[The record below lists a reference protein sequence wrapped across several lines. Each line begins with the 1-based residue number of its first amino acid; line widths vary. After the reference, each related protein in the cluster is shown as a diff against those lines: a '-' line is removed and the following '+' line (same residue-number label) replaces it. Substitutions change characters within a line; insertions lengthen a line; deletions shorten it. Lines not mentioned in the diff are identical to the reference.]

1 MEKLKS
7 IGYGVV
13 GALCELAVGILLLIN
28 PVDFTTRI
36 IMVVGVVLAVIGVI
50 NIVRYFRST
59 PPQAGFIER
68 KLSAGII
75 EVICGVFCVTNPHW
89 FIATF
94 HALAVIYGIGTLVSG
109 VMKVELTVNMLRMK
123 VRHWWISA
131 VGAVVTIICAVIII
145 SNPLGTTAVLW
156 TFIAVSL
163 IVEAIIDFVAA
174 FLPAKKDPN
183 EV

>member
-7 IGYGVV
+7 IGSGVV

-59 PPQAGFIER
+59 PQAGIIER

-75 EVICGVFCVTNPHW
+75 EVICGVFCVTNPQW

-94 HALAVIYGIGTLVSG
+94 PALAVIYGIGTLVSG

-131 VGAVVTIICAVIII
+131 VGAAVTIICAVIII

-156 TFIAVSL
+156 TFIAISL